1 MKTLKAPPLT
11 TILHQ
16 HLLECTDPQ
25 RTLHAIDKEVRGSS
39 LSESYIGADPL
50 GLLQTVERVF
60 DACVPDLRIDYS
72 ALTRTAEGIWEKLL
86 RHSRFQ
92 NCGLTP
98 LFSALFRIIDEMETV
113 NSHPTSTEWIRRF
126 GCTNVATIVLD
137 LAIAEDLSAEA
148 SASNDTPVAPNT
160 TPAM

>member
-1 MKTLKAPPLT
+1 MAAVGESTTAMTRNPHQTRHEGLQMKTLKAPPLT

-50 GLLQTVERVF
+50 ELLQTVERVL

-72 ALTRTAEGIWEKLL
+72 ALTRTAEGI
-86 RHSRFQ
+86 
-92 NCGLTP
+92 
-98 LFSALFRIIDEMETV
+98 
-113 NSHPTSTEWIRRF
+113 
-126 GCTNVATIVLD
+126 
-137 LAIAEDLSAEA
+137 
-148 SASNDTPVAPNT
+148 
-160 TPAM
+160 